1 MQLDKFSEESVGL
14 VESGITD
21 FSLVH
26 DACKAQHVND
36 IALSLPQQYCLRYLL
51 HFPHIE
57 HGTNST
63 AI

>member
-26 DACKAQHVND
+26 DACKAQHVNEPS
-36 IALSLPQQYCLRYLL
+36 LSAATILSSLSAPLSSHRAWD
-51 HFPHIE
+51 E
-57 HGTNST
+57 
-63 AI
+63 